1 MGRGKFLSGFFASY
15 QKGSCFQPCEVL
27 FFFPQDL
34 DLLLIFLS
42 FVRRTQLGF
51 LFV

>member
-15 QKGSCFQPCEVL
+15 QKGSCFRLVRY